1 MKRSQ
6 QCHKCNHFTKSRNN
20 GDKASLFV
28 CIDWEYTLPAIKIP
42 IIMKTLLKS
51 GLLFAFSFW
60 LSGCYQSG
68 TSQDNTDT
76 DQSLA
81 VSNDMIDMPAYDP
94 AMDMTIMAADAVEML
109 GDTLG
114 IKMYIATMAPGDSV
128 GWHDHPDYTI
138 YILEGGTMAVYRN
151 GSDERQ
157 IIELPA
163 GAGFVAPA
171 ASDAAVNVGNT
182 TIRMLT
188 HDIYRPRGDGGV
200 KIHVSQ

>member
-1 MKRSQ
+1 MK
-6 QCHKCNHFTKSRNN
+6 
-20 GDKASLFV
+20 
-28 CIDWEYTLPAIKIP
+28 P
-42 IIMKTLLKS
+42 LLKS
-51 GLLFAFSFW
+51 GFLLIALW
-60 LSGCYQSG
+60 LFGCNNTSEITDNSQSALE
-68 TSQDNTDT
+68 SA
-76 DQSLA
+76 DQA
-81 VSNDMIDMPAYDP
+81 TMPAYDP
-94 AMDMTIMAADAVEML
+94 AMDMTLMAADAVEML

-128 GWHDHPDYTI
+128 GWHVHPDYTI
-138 YILEGGTMAVYRN
+138 YILDGGTMAVYRN

-163 GAGFVAPA
+163 GVGFVAPS